1 MMLMRARGVVAAG
14 LVWSLVHVVAASMP
28 PHATA
33 QEPTRLVVVSSA
45 RLREKP
51 SEEVRIVAT
60 VPLGTDLIE
69 LEQTPDRAWV
79 RVRTDDGRAGWMLGA
94 LSRRVPPGQ
103 FLPIAEDVIRGRLRR
118 TGDGF
123 AAWMELEAFIDR
135 ARADVTD
142 HETAARLSIARLQT
156 IQATAV
162 AGERYN
168 RPVAPAFAA
177 WLSAHAAMLVRN
189 TPGARWIIRREVIL
203 DEHDRYKAVRGGDHL
218 AWLAVTNGLPGEC
231 EGEAACYV
239 HRDNL
244 LEAEYLRRMP
254 GGVFVETALNT
265 LRERAT
271 HYREDLVT
279 RPMLFDRSRDCSD
292 LSAALVPVRAAV
304 AGVDTTRPDIG
315 TRRDRA
321 LEALDALGAVC
332 RS

>member
-1 MMLMRARGVVAAG
+1 MLLRPLIVAVLLAQ
-14 LVWSLVHVVAASMP
+14 VSASE
-28 PHATA
+28 AS
-33 QEPTRLVVVSSA
+33 RLVVASNV
-45 RLREKP
+45 RLREQP
-51 SEEVRIVAT
+51 TEEVRIVAV
-60 VPLGTDLIE
+60 VPLGTDVTE
-69 LEQTPDRAWV
+69 LETTPDRAWV
-79 RVRTDDGRAGWMLGA
+79 RVRTRDGREGWMLEG
-94 LSRRVPPGQ
+94 LSRPVPPGQ

-118 TGDGF
+118 TGDGV
-123 AAWMELEAFIDR
+123 AAWIELEAFIDR
-135 ARADVTD
+135 VRADDTD
-142 HETAARLSIARLQT
+142 HETAARLSLARLQA

-203 DEHDRYKAVRGGDHL
+203 DEHDRFKAVRGGDHL

-304 AGVDTTRPDIG
+304 AGVDTTRTDIG